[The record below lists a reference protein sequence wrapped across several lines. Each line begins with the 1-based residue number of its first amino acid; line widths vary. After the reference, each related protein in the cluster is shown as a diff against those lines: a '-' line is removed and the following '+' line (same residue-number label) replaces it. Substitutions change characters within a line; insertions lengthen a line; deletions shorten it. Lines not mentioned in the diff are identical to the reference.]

1 MKIVNDKMTQND
13 SIYIQSL
20 KAAFDEFD
28 SAKAMALAEQYVH
41 TESEPYRFLTHIMKE
56 AVNLVEG
63 NWQGRLVSLTEVYRL
78 GKAIE
83 SSGNC
88 VLEFMKEAFYDD
100 LDFNNE
106 RVRILITTFN
116 DWHEFGKII
125 ISTFLKFEGYAV
137 EDIGMTPSIC
147 ALVDAVVEKKPDILA
162 ISVLMVNSALM
173 LANLRKRLDENGCGN
188 VKVIAGGAPFY
199 FDPTLA
205 ARFKFDGYAS
215 TPFEALNLVKKIMER
230 K

>member
-1 MKIVNDKMTQND
+1 MDHKKNDD
-13 SIYIQSL
+13 IYIGSL

-28 SAKAMALAEQYVH
+28 SAEAMALAEQYVH
-41 TESEPYRFLTHIMKE
+41 TEPEPYRFLTHIMKE
-56 AVNLVEG
+56 AIHLVDRDW
-63 NWQGRLVSLTEVYRL
+63 NGRLVSLTEVYRL
-78 GKAIE
+78 GKVIE

-88 VLEFMKEAFYDD
+88 VLKFMKEAFYDD
-100 LDFNNE
+100 LDYQNE

-125 ISTFLKFEGYAV
+125 ISAFLKFEGYAV
-137 EDIGMTPSIC
+137 EDIGMTPSIS

-173 LANLRKRLDENGCGN
+173 LANLRKSLDENGCKN

-205 ARFKFDGYAS
+205 ARFKFDGSAA
-215 TPFEALNLVKKIMER
+215 TPFEALNLVKKITE
-230 K
+230 KK